1 MLSFCFNLH
10 TQRREKNEEG
20 GRRGWEQI
28 TILCLHY
35 LPILNNILFLFFLFF
50 IYLNL
55 HSSREEEKEKGDG
68 EQIIFF
74 MFSYCSFT
82 LLMWLAKRGR
92 VKMVSPMAK
101 HVGEA
106 KWRGGWLLNLEA
118 CIWLPWWRC
127 PNKMIQASL
136 VDGDQESGGMKT
148 YFGCKSCEHK
158 AQ

>member
-1 MLSFCFNLH
+1 M
-10 TQRREKNEEG
+10 RKEEEG
-20 GRRGWEQI
+20 AENKLLFCVY
-28 TILCLHY
+28 TIY
-35 LPILNNILFLFFLFF
+35 PFSATFFFLFFLSF

-106 KWRGGWLLNLEA
+106 KWRGG
-118 CIWLPWWRC
+118 
-127 PNKMIQASL
+127 
-136 VDGDQESGGMKT
+136 
-148 YFGCKSCEHK
+148 
-158 AQ
+158 